1 MYFKTHTFVYTTSTS
16 FTTYVYI
23 LLTDNME
30 GVIIYHPQGDGEYQ
44 QTAR

>member
-1 MYFKTHTFVYTTSTS
+1 MS